1 MSIFW
6 VLTRRELASYFFSLT
21 GYVIIGAITFLTGAS
36 FLQLIS
42 GLGNDA
48 LPMPV
53 TQMFFGTFYFWMI
66 VLLSAPVVTMRSFAL
81 EKSSGTFETLMTAPV
96 GDLEVVAAKFA
107 AAFLFYVVMW
117 LPLLACLFLVGHFT
131 NQPGGA
137 GVLDAGTVTGTYLG
151 IFLVGGYFLAFGCLT
166 SALTRSQMVAAMMSL
181 GFGVSQ
187 FALAWWAKS
196 IPVSDHWQSEM
207 WSCVDMF
214 GQMNNFARGAVDTR
228 AVIFYL
234 STTFLFLF
242 LTLRVVESRRW
253 K

>member
-1 MSIFW
+1 MRIFW

-21 GYVIIGAITFLTGAS
+21 GYVIIAAITFLTGAS
-36 FLQLIS
+36 FLQLIN

-81 EKSSGTFETLMTAPV
+81 EKASGTFETLMTTPV

-107 AAFLFYVVMW
+107 AAFLFYAVMW
-117 LPLLACLFLVGHFT
+117 LPLLACLLLVGRFT
-131 NQPGGA
+131 HQA
-137 GVLDAGTVTGTYLG
+137 GMLDAGTVGGMYLG
-151 IFLVGGYFLAFGCLT
+151 IFLAGGFFLSFGCLA
-166 SALTRSQMVAAMMSL
+166 SALSRSQMVAAMMSL
-181 GFGVSQ
+181 AFGVSQ

-196 IPVSDHWQSEM
+196 LPAADGWQAQL
-207 WSCVDMF
+207 WSCADMF
-214 GQMNNFARGAVDTR
+214 SQMDNFARGAVDTR
-228 AVIFYL
+228 ALIFYG
-234 STTFLFLF
+234 SMTFLFLF